1 MVNVVFKE
9 AKASFTSNAQSV
21 DALNSEISEKYV
33 SATLFCLRF
42 KTILEISEKLN

>member
-9 AKASFTSNAQSV
+9 AQTSFTSNAQTL

-33 SATLFCLRF
+33 SATFTLFTF
-42 KTILEISEKLN
+42 